1 MILYIVSKIYGYVDR
16 CIHIDLLNSED
27 HLLEIQ
33 NIQIKFRKIAS
44 KKILS
49 MLMEVLK
56 MHLISYI
63 EYKRTTKLPSNQLKK
78 M

>member
-1 MILYIVSKIYGYVDR
+1 MIY
-16 CIHIDLLNSED
+16 IDLLNSED
-27 HLLEIQ
+27 HLFEIQ

-56 MHLISYI
+56 MRLISYI
-63 EYKRTTKLPSNQLKK
+63 EYKRTTKLPSKQLKK
-78 M
+78 K

>member
-1 MILYIVSKIYGYVDR
+1 MIKS
-16 CIHIDLLNSED
+16 IDLLNSED
-27 HLLEIQ
+27 HLSETQ

-56 MHLISYI
+56 MRLISYI
-63 EYKRTTKLPSNQLKK
+63 EYKRTTKLPSKQLKK